1 MTHRWLHLR
10 LASPLMAFG
19 GVTIDHV
26 GVTREFPS
34 ASALTGLLG
43 NALGWER
50 HQGAEHQALQD
61 RLVFAALSVL
71 PAGAL
76 PWVITDNQNAR
87 LYEEEPAWTILG
99 APERR
104 NKGSTY
110 SNPADKTQL
119 GNQAGRKW
127 MTHRRRRDYLAD
139 HETRVVLRL
148 EAGQGPSLD
157 DLAQALDR
165 PARPLF
171 IGRKP
176 CIPSGRL
183 FRGWV
188 TADNAH
194 QALQSLN
201 LTGRALWPDE
211 GQSHPR
217 ALRLDIPDT
226 RNWVSGL
233 HGGTRI
239 VWQGDLA

>member
-10 LASPLMAFG
+10 LAAPLMAFG

-43 NALGWER
+43 NALGWQR
-50 HQGAEHQALQD
+50 HQGEWHQALQD
-61 RLVFAALSVL
+61 RLVFGALSVL
-71 PAGAL
+71 PAGEM
-76 PWVITDNQNAR
+76 PWIITDNQNAKLEKNDR
-87 LYEEEPAWTILG
+87 GWTTHGMPEGRAG
-99 APERR
+99 ASYDSP
-104 NKGSTY
+104 
-110 SNPADKTQL
+110 
-119 GNQAGRKW
+119 
-127 MTHRRRRDYLAD
+127 HRRRRDYLAD

-148 EAGQGPSLD
+148 APGQGPELD

-176 CIPSGRL
+176 CLPSRRL
-183 FRGWV
+183 FEGWV
-188 TADNAH
+188 TADSAH
-194 QALQSLN
+194 QALIGLGVA
-201 LTGRALWPDE
+201 GRALWPDE
-211 GQSHPR
+211 GHDHPR

-233 HGGTRI
+233 HGGARI
-239 VWQGDLA
+239 VWQGDLT